1 MVDRSFEQQ
10 VHEELAGLRIKPD
23 DTVWTN
29 IEAALNKEKKRR
41 FLWIFFLLAGLSGL
55 TFLWAYLN
63 RNSVA
68 VVSKADHSVAVTPS
82 INPSKNI
89 DNYNTAQKDNQRP
102 GSVPEQKNDWNRNE
116 NKQPVKEWIS
126 DKLKKDKSAVSD
138 LGYTSSEK
146 MNNPVTDIT
155 AQTNNNDQKRTLED
169 TVIKP
174 SQRAMISE
182 AGLQSEKSEERM
194 EKQDRQKETSEIHA
208 QITDTL
214 SLVNKTES
222 VGKDSSGTETKS
234 KLLSNK
240 KWHLGMHA
248 GLGQGN
254 TIDGLNPSQKNA
266 FVNSAVS
273 APGGGSQALPLSSA
287 PQINGAFSFQTGV
300 EIGRQIGKR
309 NRLTFS
315 LDYQLYQTRTQT
327 GNRIDSI
334 AFISSIAVYN
344 NNRYFYSTGSTNTY
358 TSYYHLLAA
367 GVGLYFP
374 RKLFQSIPVR
384 WNIGLNIQ
392 LLVATN
398 GLLYDA
404 SSGKFFQNN
413 ALLTKV
419 QPQVSAG
426 FDIGMGK
433 SSPVFIGPSL
443 QYSLSKLSSTG
454 AADKHLFFAGA
465 RVSFIFP
472 DKKKKMQ
479 R

>member
-1 MVDRSFEQQ
+1 MADRSFEQQ
-10 VHEELAGLRIKPD
+10 VHKELAGLRIKPD
-23 DTVWTN
+23 DAVWIN

-63 RNSVA
+63 WNSVA

-89 DNYNTAQKDNQRP
+89 DNHNTAQKDNQKP
-102 GSVPEQKNDWNRNE
+102 ESVPGQKNDWNGNE

-126 DKLKKDKSAVSD
+126 DKLKKDKSPVSD
-138 LGYTSSEK
+138 FGYTDSK
-146 MNNPVTDIT
+146 KLDNTVTGET
-155 AQTNNNDQKRTLED
+155 PPKNNNSPKKSLGDAIIRS
-169 TVIKP
+169 
-174 SQRAMISE
+174 SQITMISE
-182 AGLQSEKSEERM
+182 AGLQTEKSEERM
-194 EKQDRQKETSEIHA
+194 EKQDIQKETSAIHA

-222 VGKDSSGTETKS
+222 VGKDSSGIETKS
-234 KLLSNK
+234 KLLSKK
-240 KWHLGMHA
+240 KWQWGMHA
-248 GLGQGN
+248 GLGKGN

-266 FVNSAVS
+266 LVNSALS
-273 APGGGSQALPLSSA
+273 APGGGSQALPLISA
-287 PQINGAFSFQTGV
+287 PQINGAFSFQAGV
-300 EIGRQIGKR
+300 EISRQIGKR

-334 AFISSIAVYN
+334 AFISSYAVYN
-344 NNRYFYSTGSTNTY
+344 NNRYFYSTGSSNTY

-367 GVGLYFP
+367 GAGLYFP
-374 RKLFQSIPVR
+374 RKLFHSIPVR
-384 WNIGLNIQ
+384 WNIGLNMQ

-413 ALLTKV
+413 ALLAKF

-465 RVSFIFP
+465 KVSFIFP
-472 DKKKKMQ
+472 EKKRKMQ